1 MIPTNKKSKGMAG
14 VVLVADDTAV
24 MRHACQRALE
34 RAGHKVVLASDGN
47 EAIALAVSND
57 IDVAL
62 LDIRMPGPSGIEVLK
77 TIKEKKPLV
86 EVIMMTAFA
95 TQDVAEDA
103 LQYGASGFLTKPFSN
118 IKTLIDT
125 VAQAVTRK
133 RLKEAGLGGPI
144 RIGDLLLNEGL
155 IDKTVLAEA
164 EAKAE
169 EWRTTIADALVRIG
183 AVQAEDID
191 WVIAKALDIPFVR
204 LTEKD
209 VDPQVI
215 AAVPA
220 RLARKYKIFPIL
232 VEGGNIHIAVDDPFN
247 KEWIDAV
254 KRRSGLNPLI
264 VKGFGPE
271 IDAMINKF
279 YESADVNISAKIKL
293 LSETKDAELLME
305 LLETAKKVD
314 IEEVVFEKSKG
325 AVGVQS
331 WIFALKGIIYSKN
344 GEGE

>member
-1 MIPTNKKSKGMAG
+1 MSPIDKKGKGVSG
-14 VVLVADDTAV
+14 TVLVADDTAV

-34 RAGHKVVLASDGN
+34 RAGHKVILASDGN
-47 EAIALAVSND
+47 EAIELAVSND

-62 LDIRMPGPSGIEVLK
+62 LDIRMPGPSGIDVLK

-133 RLKEAGLGGPI
+133 RLKEAGLSGPI
-144 RIGDLLLNEGL
+144 KIADLLVAERLV
-155 IDKTVLAEA
+155 DKSTIAEA
-164 EAKAE
+164 ENKAK
-169 EWRTTIADALVRIG
+169 EWNTNIGDALVRMG

-204 LTEKD
+204 LNEKD
-209 VDPQVI
+209 VDSQLV
-215 AAVPA
+215 AHVPA

-247 KEWIDAV
+247 KEWVDTV
-254 KRRSGLNPLI
+254 RRRSGLNPVI
-264 VKGFGPE
+264 VKGFAPE
-271 IDAMINKF
+271 IDAMIKRF
-279 YESADVNISAKIKL
+279 YEGSEVNLSTKIKL
-293 LSETKDAELLME
+293 FSETKDVELLME
-305 LLETAKKVD
+305 VLESAGKID
-314 IEEVVFEKSKG
+314 FEEVVFEKEAGK
-325 AVGVQS
+325 
-331 WIFALKGIIYSKN
+331 WRFTLRGIIHDKN
-344 GEGE
+344 GGDK

>member
-1 MIPTNKKSKGMAG
+1 MSPIDKKNKG
-14 VVLVADDTAV
+14 VSGLVLVADDTSV

-34 RAGHKVVLASDGN
+34 RAGHKVILASNGN
-47 EAIALAVSND
+47 EAIELAVSNE

-62 LDIRMPGPSGIEVLK
+62 LDIRMPGPSGIDVLK

-118 IKTLIDT
+118 IKTLLDT

-144 RIGDLLLNEGL
+144 KVADLLLSEGL
-155 IDKTVLAEA
+155 VNKEILTEA
-164 EAKAE
+164 ESKAK
-169 EWRTTIADALVRIG
+169 EWKTSLADALVRMG
-183 AVQAEDID
+183 AVQAEEID

-204 LTEKD
+204 LNEKD
-209 VDPQVI
+209 VDPHVV
-215 AAVPA
+215 ANVPA
-220 RLARKYKIFPIL
+220 RLARKYRIFPIL

-247 KEWIDAV
+247 KEWVDAV
-254 KRRSGLNPLI
+254 RRRSGLNPII

-271 IDAMINKF
+271 IDAMIKRF
-279 YESADVNISAKIKL
+279 YEGTDVNLSTKIKL
-293 LSETKDAELLME
+293 FSTTKDAELFIE
-305 LLETAKKVD
+305 LLETAKEVN
-314 IEEVVFEKSKG
+314 IEEVVFEQAEGEEGKWK
-325 AVGVQS
+325 
-331 WIFALKGIIYSKN
+331 FTLRGIIYDKN
-344 GEGE
+344 GGGE